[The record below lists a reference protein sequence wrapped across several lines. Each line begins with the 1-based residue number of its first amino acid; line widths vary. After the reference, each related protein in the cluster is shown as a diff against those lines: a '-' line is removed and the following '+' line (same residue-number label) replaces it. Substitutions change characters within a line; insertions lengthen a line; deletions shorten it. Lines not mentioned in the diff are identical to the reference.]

1 MSLLERHEV
10 LRGGHEAN
18 RDWWYSTKLGL
29 AIAGALVAPYA
40 VHATLL

>member
-1 MSLLERHEV
+1 MERHEV
-10 LRGGHEAN
+10 LRGGREVN

-29 AIAGALVAPYA
+29 VVAGALVAAYA